1 MKTTVKNVLTREEMI
16 FINDSSLVDNMVNA
30 IISIE
35 KKTSNLM
42 NESLRK
48 KIIAENNL
56 TEHTSKITGR
66 TFVYCEKYDLI
77 AHLSNNNNNQLNNL

>member
-1 MKTTVKNVLTREEMI
+1 MKTTVKNVLTGEEMI
-16 FINDSSLVDNMVNA
+16 FINNSSLVDNMVNA

-56 TEHTSKITGR
+56 TEHISKITGR
-66 TFVYCEKYDLI
+66 PFVYCEKYDLI
-77 AHLSNNNNNQLNNL
+77 AHEEK

>member
-1 MKTTVKNVLTREEMI
+1 METTVKNVLTREEMI
-16 FINDSSLVDNMVNA
+16 FINEFTLVDNMVNA
-30 IISIE
+30 IIYLE

-56 TEHTSKITGR
+56 TEHISKITGR
-66 TFVYCEKYDLI
+66 PFVYCEKYDLI
-77 AHLSNNNNNQLNNL
+77 AHLSNNN